1 MSVKIGVL
9 AIQGDFLEHE
19 EVLKRLKA
27 EAVAVRL
34 PEDLEDLHGLIIPGG
49 ESTTIGR
56 LLHEYK
62 LVEAIKAKGG
72 KGLAIFATCAGMI
85 LLAKKADGLPFPPLA
100 LLDIE
105 VQRNAYGRQ
114 LDSFETDIDVPV
126 LRNGAFH
133 AVFIRAPII
142 QKVGPQVEVLARL
155 DNKIIAVR
163 QGKIMAAAFHPE
175 LTRDLRFHAYF
186 INSLVKS

>member
-1 MSVKIGVL
+1 M
-9 AIQGDFLEHE
+9 AIQGDFLEHR
-19 EVLKRLKA
+19 EVLKGLKA
-27 EAVAVRL
+27 EAVEVRL
-34 PEDLEDLHGLIIPGG
+34 PGDLEGLQGLIIPGG
-49 ESTTIGR
+49 ESTTIGK
-56 LLHEYK
+56 LLHEYE
-62 LVEAIKAKGG
+62 LVEAIKEDGG

-85 LLAKKADGLPFPPLA
+85 LLAKKAVGLPFPPLG

-114 LDSFETDIDVPV
+114 LDSFEADIDVPV

-142 QKVGPQVEVLARL
+142 EKVGPKVEVLARL
-155 DNKIIAVR
+155 ENNIIAVK

-186 INSLVKS
+186 LNSLVKA